1 MVTVALS
8 PWERLCRAAREA
20 QASARIRTRAY
31 AESVGVSAQG
41 NEQVRKPRLGAA
53 LSACSGRAWAAARQV
68 GYRLLPGEWATVMT
82 GGRAWAA
89 ARQPRLAESAREG
102 ALCVAARFSSSSP
115 DSGRGGVGPHR
126 SLTARLLLAYCSLL
140 ELPAPLDP
148 LDHDRG
154 ERSLLEQVLSIARF
168 SSRSSRRLEKP
179 SLSLSRPKDRV
190 GGSDLVGGS
199 GTGGTGGR
207 FCLCSCRDPRTESGA
222 AVRTVLGGG
231 PL

>member
-1 MVTVALS
+1 MRGTRYETRESVVTVALS
-8 PWERLCRAAREA
+8 PWERLCSAAREA

-102 ALCVAARFSSSSP
+102 ALCIAARFSTSSP
-115 DSGRGGVGPHR
+115 DSGRGGLGPHR
-126 SLTARLLLAYCSLL
+126 SLTARFLLASR
-140 ELPAPLDP
+140 A
-148 LDHDRG
+148 
-154 ERSLLEQVLSIARF
+154 AR
-168 SSRSSRRLEKP
+168 SSRSSRPR
-179 SLSLSRPKDRV
+179 SR
-190 GGSDLVGGS
+190 
-199 GTGGTGGR
+199 
-207 FCLCSCRDPRTESGA
+207 GA
-222 AVRTVLGGG
+222 LASRAG
-231 PL
+231 PLNRSLLKQLLSTAREALAVAVETQGQSRGL